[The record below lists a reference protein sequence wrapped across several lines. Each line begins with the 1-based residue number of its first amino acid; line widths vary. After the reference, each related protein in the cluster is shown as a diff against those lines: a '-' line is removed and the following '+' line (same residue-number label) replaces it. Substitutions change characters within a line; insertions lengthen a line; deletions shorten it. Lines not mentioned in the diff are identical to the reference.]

1 MVVLGTLEAPVIISR
16 LQALSSRPK
25 QMHMVEAHILTDKYT
40 WLKPLLEG
48 MLSLTKLMRM
58 AETTVLSHTG

>member
-1 MVVLGTLEAPVIISR
+1 
-16 LQALSSRPK
+16 
-25 QMHMVEAHILTDKYT
+25 MHMVEAHILTDKYT